1 MTPEQQR
8 MQEILN
14 KKGQQIILAL
24 MDQLS
29 TRNKGDLEVAL
40 NSHTILMEFTEND
53 HCFNLLIAPE
63 ALTRLITVV
72 CQGLT
77 NPQLRYAMNL
87 LTTIINEFSSTEKE
101 ISDERRISIQEM
113 FGKYFTDICYN
124 CIIVLMQQ
132 HPDESSYVNTTHTE
146 VKKVGYTRLRAMELL
161 KSLFLVV
168 SKMGQKGKEL
178 VTPLLRSKIIDAMLH
193 MIRTYPFCSL
203 SHSQCIQIFQAMK
216 DNFEQADLDKLKE
229 FILVELEG
237 QARFEFPSGRTCSG
251 PNMG

>member
-1 MTPEQQR
+1 MQIKPEDRQKKLNMNYSDGSDNEQDNEDNQETELTPEQQR

-53 HCFNLLIAPE
+53 QCFNLLIAPE
-63 ALTRLITVV
+63 ALTRLIIVV
-72 CQGLT
+72 CQGLN

-113 FGKYFTDICYN
+113 FGKYFIDICYN
-124 CIIVLMQQ
+124 CIIVLLQQ
-132 HPDESSYVNTTHTE
+132 HPDEASYLNTTHTE
-146 VKKVGYTRLRAMELL
+146 VRKGGYTRLRAMELL

-193 MIRTYPFCSL
+193 MIKTYPFCSL
-203 SHSQCIQIFQAMK
+203 SHSQCIQIF
-216 DNFEQADLDKLKE
+216 
-229 FILVELEG
+229 
-237 QARFEFPSGRTCSG
+237 
-251 PNMG
+251 